1 MSNKVV
7 LISCVATKRDKPLP
21 AQELYN
27 SDLFHKTLN
36 YGKSLNPD
44 KMYILSA
51 KHYLLPLKKV
61 IAPYDLTLNNMAA
74 EEKKEWANKVLDI
87 MKYKKLDL
95 KNDEFIILAG
105 STYSKYLLPEL
116 KNVKLP
122 LKGLRIGQQKS
133 FLKKKLERLKETLNE
148 LKNRF
153 YEIVKRKRKKFI

>member
-1 MSNKVV
+1 
-7 LISCVATKRDKPLP
+7 
-21 AQELYN
+21 
-27 SDLFHKTLN
+27 
-36 YGKSLNPD
+36 
-44 KMYILSA
+44 MYILSA

-87 MKYKKLDL
+87 MRYKKLDL
-95 KNDEFIILAG
+95 ENDEFIILAG

-133 FLKKKLERLKETLNE
+133 FLKKKLEQLKKTLNE
-148 LKNRF
+148 LKNKF
-153 YEIVKRKRKKFI
+153 YEIVQRKRRELI

>member
-1 MSNKVV
+1 MPNKVV

-51 KHYLLPLKKV
+51 KHYLLPLQKV
-61 IAPYDLTLNNMAA
+61 IKPYDVTLNNMAA
-74 EEKKEWANKVLDI
+74 DEKKEWANKVLDI
-87 MKYKKLDL
+87 MKYKKINLEE
-95 KNDEFIILAG
+95 DEFIILAG
-105 STYSKYLLPEL
+105 ATYSKYLLPEL

-133 FLKKKLERLKETLNE
+133 FLKKKLEQLKKAINE

-153 YEIVKRKRKKFI
+153 YEIVKRKRRELI

>member
-1 MSNKVV
+1 MPNRIV
-7 LISCVATKRDKPLP
+7 LISCVATKRDKALP
-21 AQELYN
+21 AEELYN

-61 IAPYDLTLNNMAA
+61 IKPYDVTLNNMAA
-74 EEKKEWANKVLDI
+74 DERKEWANKVLDI
-87 MKYKKLDL
+87 MKYKKINLE
-95 KNDEFIILAG
+95 KDEFIILAG

-133 FLKKKLERLKETLNE
+133 FLKKKLEKLKKSLNE
-148 LKNRF
+148 FKNKLYEAVQEKYRRF
-153 YEIVKRKRKKFI
+153 V

>member
-1 MSNKVV
+1 MPNKIV

-74 EEKKEWANKVLDI
+74 EEKKEWAGKVLDI
-87 MKYKKLDL
+87 MRYKKLDL
-95 KNDEFIILAG
+95 ENDEFIILAG

-133 FLKKKLERLKETLNE
+133 FLKKKLEQIKEALINLKT
-148 LKNRF
+148 RF
-153 YEIVKRKRKKFI
+153 YEIVKRKRRKLI

>member
-1 MSNKVV
+1 MPNKIV
-7 LISCVATKRDKPLP
+7 LISCVATKRDKALP
-21 AQELYN
+21 AEELYN

-61 IAPYDLTLNNMAA
+61 IKPYDVTLNNMAA
-74 EEKKEWANKVLDI
+74 DERKEWANKVLDI
-87 MKYKKLDL
+87 MKYKKINLEE
-95 KNDEFIILAG
+95 DEFIILAG

-116 KNVKLP
+116 KNIKLP

-133 FLKKKLERLKETLNE
+133 FLKKKLEKLKKSLNE
-148 LKNRF
+148 FKNKLYEAVQEKYRRF
-153 YEIVKRKRKKFI
+153 V